1 MQWIRE
7 NLFLTCLAGALIVC
21 IGGAYTIRSGQDAA
35 FEKEDMDPRADIS
48 FRIGSLARSKSVNKA
63 GLLRAQKR
71 LEKIRRQRDS
81 VVREAS
87 RWNKRNYSVLQLKAG
102 DGKKT
107 VAAFPYDPVAYQRQD
122 LTSKFTNTYRK
133 VLYGALARL
142 DPTSWPVDSEIGE
155 LSVDHE
161 KDILSRRIAANNR
174 VKYAQSR
181 RPKPAPGG
189 DEEEPKKP
197 EGVSDEDWYLYNLTK
212 EAVSAKARA
221 DATEQLMLA
230 KANAGSMFVSPET
243 LAMVTDA
250 KMPGSPKGPDELDV
264 IFPTEVWKSTD
275 APGPKLW
282 TAQLNLWIT
291 QDILAV
297 IDATNDAS
305 LKSHGSNRTVPNA
318 AIKLLRDIIIEKS
331 YLMQSGEGNVN
342 SALTKRATNTEYEIV
357 EYKFAIIINT
367 KYLPELMHNI
377 ITRGDHTVTKVSIEQ
392 LPLASDGNRYYGTD
406 PVANVTIGGEVLFR
420 ADWTRK
426 IMPLDT
432 LKDALSSVLRKEDLK
447 LIEQSGR

>member
-1 MQWIRE
+1 
-7 NLFLTCLAGALIVC
+7 
-21 IGGAYTIRSGQDAA
+21 
-35 FEKEDMDPRADIS
+35 
-48 FRIGSLARSKSVNKA
+48 
-63 GLLRAQKR
+63 
-71 LEKIRRQRDS
+71 
-81 VVREAS
+81 
-87 RWNKRNYSVLQLKAG
+87 
-102 DGKKT
+102 
-107 VAAFPYDPVAYQRQD
+107 
-122 LTSKFTNTYRK
+122 
-133 VLYGALARL
+133 
-142 DPTSWPVDSEIGE
+142 
-155 LSVDHE
+155 
-161 KDILSRRIAANNR
+161 
-174 VKYAQSR
+174 
-181 RPKPAPGG
+181 
-189 DEEEPKKP
+189 
-197 EGVSDEDWYLYNLTK
+197 
-212 EAVSAKARA
+212 
-221 DATEQLMLA
+221 
-230 KANAGSMFVSPET
+230 
-243 LAMVTDA
+243 
-250 KMPGSPKGPDELDV
+250 
-264 IFPTEVWKSTD
+264 
-275 APGPKLW
+275 
-282 TAQLNLWIT
+282 NLWIT

-357 EYKFAIIINT
+357 EYKFAIIMNT